1 VAGMAE
7 HGAALAEA
15 VEAAL
20 PAWVR
25 RCVSTI
31 MIAWRGTVPP
41 EVETA
46 AEAAGRRAGIEIG
59 ARVRQLLALDMD
71 DQRSTPLAILR
82 AAVAFPTEVLEA
94 AGVPP
99 VARDEFRVRAFP
111 GDIYDLTPA
120 SFADVDPSLHEL
132 AVAWGAAK
140 AMAHRER
147 HG

>member
-1 VAGMAE
+1 MAE
-7 HGAALAEA
+7 YGAALADA

-25 RCVSTI
+25 RCVDAT
-31 MIAWRGTVPP
+31 MIAWRGTVPA
-41 EVETA
+41 EVESA
-46 AEAAGRRAGIEIG
+46 AEAAGRRAQAEVGG
-59 ARVRQLLALDMD
+59 RVRELLAQDVD

-99 VARDEFRVRAFP
+99 LQRDEFRVQAFP
-111 GDIYDLTPA
+111 GDLYDLTPA
-120 SFADVDPSLHEL
+120 SFADVDPSLPEL
-132 AVAWGAAK
+132 ATAWGAAK

-147 HG
+147 HRS